1 MEILYKNDN
10 IAPLDLQIHLS
21 IDYLPCESFQEHDKK
36 KTQTD
41 IRVESNMLPSSQNI

>member
-10 IAPLDLQIHLS
+10 KAPLDLQIHIS
-21 IDYLPCESFQEHDKK
+21 IDYLPCESFQEYDNK

-41 IRVESNMLPSSQNI
+41 IRVELNMLPFSQII